1 MIFFVSRN
9 GTIIDTLPERVYQNS
24 SKATTIYFVGDFSS
38 TNALTVAFTLPD
50 GTYTNERIMTEV
62 DELNGFEN
70 FSVWAYTLPNNITA
84 FSGSVGCQFKV
95 YSAYPV
101 IKDGASQTQ
110 SVVVATAYSSFVV
123 EVGVP
128 SIEELDP
135 EQDIIDQIIAILG
148 TKLDKKTHGGNITYI
163 YGVTGTTQKQ
173 IPVDTTP
180 TDSTHLITSGAVFDA
195 KNDLQGQITILGGT
209 LQDKAEYTYVDD
221 KIDEEVERAENSYVK
236 ELYGY
241 YENDGYFAF
250 VRGENGNGENI
261 TSCILEFEPLVNE
274 LKNYTNTQ
282 IAQNTANFRGTWN
295 TYNDIPTNTDLY
307 PTDYSGNRVPT
318 NSDYLVVINYT
329 KDGQQGTWRFKYTGN
344 WATQGKNGWHPEYRV
359 NETPFTQEQL
369 SAINS
374 GITASKVDQI
384 TTNQTNIETLSD
396 GVQDNAQAI
405 QELDNSKLDK
415 VSTTG
420 SLRAYTVNSQ
430 GQQGTLGISSEP
442 VANAIVRYTN
452 DKRVKSEAPEENDDC
467 VNKEYFEANKY
478 PKLRYW
484 E

>member
-9 GTIIDTLPERVYQNS
+9 GTIIDTIPERVYQNS

-38 TNALTVAFTLPD
+38 TNSLTVAFNLPD
-50 GTYTNERIMTEV
+50 GTYTNDRIMTEV
-62 DELNGFEN
+62 DELDGFEN

-84 FSGSVGCQFKV
+84 YAGSVGCQFKV
-95 YSAYPV
+95 HSLNT
-101 IKDGASQTQ
+101 I
-110 SVVVATAYSSFVV
+110 VATAYSSFNV

-135 EQDIIDQIIAILG
+135 EESVVEQILAILG

-180 TDSTHLITSGAVFDA
+180 TDSTNLITSGAVFDV
-195 KNDLQGQITILGGT
+195 KTDLQGQITIINGT

-221 KIDEEVERAENSYVK
+221 KIYEEEERAENSYVK

-261 TSCILEFEPLVNE
+261 TSCTLEFEPLVNE

-282 IAQNTANFRGTWN
+282 VAQNTANFRGSWDTVQ
-295 TYNDIPTNTDLY
+295 DIPTNTALY
-307 PTDYSGNRVPT
+307 PQDYAGNRIPT
-318 NSDYLVVINYT
+318 NSDYLIVKNFVSP
-329 KDGQQGTWRFKYTGN
+329 DFESGTWRFKYTGN
-344 WATQGKNGWHPEYRV
+344 WETQGKSGWLPEYRV

-384 TTNQTNIETLSD
+384 TTNQTNIETLSG

-430 GQQGTLGISSEP
+430 GQQGMLGISSEP
-442 VANAIVRYTN
+442 VANAIVRYTD
-452 DKRVKSEAPEENDDC
+452 DKRVKSEAPEEDDDC